1 MVVRSPPLT
10 PVLGCAERARLGGC
24 VLQVLEVSLGLLWF
38 VFSSPESHYISAA
51 VVSAG
56 GCRVVVEFRSG
67 SGFQNPWG
75 LKHKQRGDA
84 YYSVFQPHFKPEFLR
99 MEVFFLRRTV

>member
-38 VFSSPESHYISAA
+38 VFSAPESHYVSAA

-56 GCRVVVEFRSG
+56 GVVWWWNLGQVR
-67 SGFQNPWG
+67 GFKTLG
-75 LKHKQRGDA
+75 
-84 YYSVFQPHFKPEFLR
+84 V
-99 MEVFFLRRTV
+99 